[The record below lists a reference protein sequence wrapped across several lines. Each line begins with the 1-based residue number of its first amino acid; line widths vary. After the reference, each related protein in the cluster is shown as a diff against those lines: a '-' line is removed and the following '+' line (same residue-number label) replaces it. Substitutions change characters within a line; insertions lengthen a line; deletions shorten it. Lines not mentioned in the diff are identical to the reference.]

1 MSLINMAAQL
11 FISKLGSNGDQLN
24 LGSVVTALQNLLPT
38 QNGELDLSALIAQ
51 FTNGNE
57 GLANLA
63 SSWLSGGD
71 NAALSPST
79 LLDVLGNDRIANF
92 ANSLELGQDTA
103 TSGLAQML
111 PELIDKNSE
120 NGDLLGN
127 AVGGLAK
134 GLLGKLF

>member
-1 MSLINMAAQL
+1 MAAQL

-92 ANSLELGQDTA
+92 ANSLGLEQDTA

>member
-63 SSWLSGGD
+63 SSWLSEGD

-92 ANSLELGQDTA
+92 ANSLGLGQDTA
-103 TSGLAQML
+103 TSVLAQML

>member
-1 MSLINMAAQL
+1 MAAQL

-63 SSWLSGGD
+63 SSWLSEGD

-92 ANSLELGQDTA
+92 ANSLGLGQDTA

>member
-1 MSLINMAAQL
+1 MAAQL

-57 GLANLA
+57 ELANLA

-92 ANSLELGQDTA
+92 ANSLGLGQDTA

>member
-1 MSLINMAAQL
+1 MAAQL

-63 SSWLSGGD
+63 SSWLSEGD

-92 ANSLELGQDTA
+92 ANSLGLGQDTA
-103 TSGLAQML
+103 TSVLAQML